1 MNGAMVDSHS
11 TTFFDRL
18 FADRPVLAILRGFDP
33 ARTVALCERAWDVG
47 IDVVEVPVQSADA
60 LPSLHAAIAAGRD
73 RGRPVGAG
81 TIVTPEQARSA
92 YDAGAVFT
100 VAPGYD
106 PEVAA
111 ECAALGLAHLPG
123 VATSSEIGQ
132 ALRTGH
138 TWLKAFP
145 ASELGTGWIRAQLAP
160 FPTVRFVATGGVDAH
175 NAGDFLAAGCRVVA
189 VGSALQDPR
198 QLDLLGHLTATRA

>member
-1 MNGAMVDSHS
+1 MSNPS
-11 TTFFDRL
+11 TAYFDDL
-18 FADRPVLAILRGFDP
+18 FAGQPVMAILRGFDP
-33 ARTVALCERAWDVG
+33 AGTVALCERAWAAG
-47 IDVVEVPVQSADA
+47 IDVVEVPVQSPDA
-60 LPSLHAAIAAGRD
+60 LPSLHAAVAAGRD

-81 TIVTPEQARSA
+81 TVVTPDQVRTVYE
-92 YDAGAVFT
+92 AGAAFT

-111 ECAALGLAHLPG
+111 ECSRLGLAHLPG
-123 VATSSEIGQ
+123 VATSSEIGR

-160 FPTVRFVATGGVDAH
+160 FPTVKFVATGGVDAD
-175 NAGDFLAAGCRVVA
+175 NAEAFLGAGCRVVA

-198 QLDLLGHLTATRA
+198 QLDLLGRLTAHR

>member
-1 MNGAMVDSHS
+1 VDSHS
-11 TTFFDRL
+11 TPFFSGL
-18 FADRPVLAILRGFDP
+18 FAGQPVMAILRGLPP
-33 ARTVALCERAWDVG
+33 AQTVALCERAWDTG
-47 IDVVEVPVQSADA
+47 IDVVEVPVQSEDA

-81 TIVTPEQARSA
+81 TIVSPEQAGLVQQ
-92 YDAGAVFT
+92 AGAAFT

-106 PEVAA
+106 PQVAA
-111 ECAALGLAHLPG
+111 ACASRGLAHLPG
-123 VATSSEIGQ
+123 VATASEIGR
-132 ALRTGH
+132 ALRAGH

-160 FPTVRFVATGGVDAH
+160 FPAVRFVATGGMDAD
-175 NAGDFLAAGCRVVA
+175 NAGKFLAAGCRVVA

-198 QLDLLGHLTATRA
+198 QLDLLARLAVQE

>member
-1 MNGAMVDSHS
+1 MNGATVPNSS
-11 TTFFDRL
+11 TTFFDTL
-18 FADRPVLAILRGFDP
+18 FVDQPVMAILRGFGP
-33 ARTVALCERAWDVG
+33 ARTVALCERAWDAG
-47 IDVVEVPVQSADA
+47 IGVVEVPVQSPDA

-73 RGRPVGAG
+73 RDRPVGAG
-81 TIVTPEQARSA
+81 TVVSPELVHTV
-92 YDAGAVFT
+92 YEAGAVFT

-111 ECAALGLAHLPG
+111 ECSRLGLAHLPG

-145 ASELGTGWIRAQLAP
+145 ASELGTGWLRAQRGP
-160 FPTVRFVATGGVDAH
+160 FPAVRFVATGGVDAD
-175 NAGDFLAAGCRVVA
+175 NAGDFLSAGARVVA
-189 VGSALQDPR
+189 VGSALQDSR
-198 QLDLLGHLTATRA
+198 QLDLLGRLLQR

>member
-1 MNGAMVDSHS
+1 MNGATVDSHA
-11 TTFFDRL
+11 TTFFNDL
-18 FADRPVLAILRGFDP
+18 FVDQPVMAILRGMPP
-33 ARTVALCERAWDVG
+33 AQTVALCERAWDTG
-47 IDVVEVPVQSADA
+47 IDVVEVPVQTPDA
-60 LPSLHAAIAAGRD
+60 LPSLRAAIDAGRD
-73 RGRPVGAG
+73 RARPVGAG
-81 TIVTPEQARSA
+81 TIVTPEQARTV
-92 YDAGAVFT
+92 YEAGAVFT

-132 ALRTGH
+132 AFRTGH

-160 FPTVRFVATGGVDAH
+160 FPAVRFVATGGIDAD

-189 VGSALQDPR
+189 VGAALQDPR
-198 QLDLLGHLTATRA
+198 QLDLLAGLTTRR

>member
-1 MNGAMVDSHS
+1 MNGATVHSHS
-11 TTFFDRL
+11 TTFFDDL
-18 FADRPVLAILRGFDP
+18 FATQPVMAILRGFDP
-33 ARTVALCERAWDVG
+33 AQTVALCERAWDSG
-47 IDVVEVPVQSADA
+47 IDVVEVPVQSEDA

-81 TIVTPEQARSA
+81 TIVTMGQARRV
-92 YDAGAVFT
+92 YEAGAVFT

-106 PEVAA
+106 PQVAA

-132 ALRTGH
+132 ALRAGYS
-138 TWLKAFP
+138 WLKAFP
-145 ASELGTGWIRAQLAP
+145 ASELGSGWIRAQLAP
-160 FPTVRFVATGGVDAH
+160 FPTVKFVATGGVDAD

-198 QLDLLGHLTATRA
+198 QLDLLAGLTDRG